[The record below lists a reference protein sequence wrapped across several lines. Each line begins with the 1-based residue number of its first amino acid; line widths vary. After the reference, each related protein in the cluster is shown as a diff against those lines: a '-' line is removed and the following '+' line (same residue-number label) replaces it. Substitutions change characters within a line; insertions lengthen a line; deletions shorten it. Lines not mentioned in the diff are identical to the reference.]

1 MSEKLITA
9 EIARKM
15 TRKNIDTLSEYVNRK
30 IKKAIKNGEYSFR
43 ITKRKFVTEET
54 YQILLDAGFSIDGSV
69 RCYEMG
75 DDWYGYEVRWDNKG

>member
-15 TRKNIDTLSEYVNRK
+15 TRKNIDTLSEYVNSK

-54 YQILLDAGFSIDGSV
+54 YETLLDAGFDVDGS
-69 RCYEMG
+69 EMG